1 MLRQVTC
8 SLSPAH
14 PSFRCLSLH
23 EPLIFH
29 HRFFQKEKSQSQ
41 KNYDSLK
48 KNAPKADFDC
58 KALLS
63 AERLLEILTRAA
75 TLYPGRARLCACV
88 LVCCVR
94 ILLIPVLLLTFSL
107 TLFLPASLAA
117 VTSFNI
123 SRNNILLHH
132 LPTLQAFIPKFTN
145 IEKLNISYNPALGC
159 KGVVALLSSLTG
171 TQCCARRCTVK

>member
-75 TLYPGRARLCACV
+75 TIYPGRARLCACV
-88 LVCCVR
+88 LCACFVNSRASKFGHVFTHVLVNFVFTSFSCCCDQFQHQ
-94 ILLIPVLLLTFSL
+94 PQQYTAS
-107 TLFLPASLAA
+107 SLAYTA
-117 VTSFNI
+117 
-123 SRNNILLHH
+123 
-132 LPTLQAFIPKFTN
+132 
-145 IEKLNISYNPALGC
+145 
-159 KGVVALLSSLTG
+159 
-171 TQCCARRCTVK
+171 